1 MISTTNTTINTTIK
15 LPVKEQIFYKINK
28 DLLNHRKVK
37 ELVCKSFDNVSNI
50 TDAMVYFDVCDLKFH
65 TCFVT
70 PNENLDANPFFIP
83 AWFLELDDLL
93 NIPLQDIFTDK
104 ELEKI
109 INNYNS
115 DINKFIEAKEIEL
128 EEIKKRQV
136 KIITNNLLSNMK
148 KIIETLQ
155 ISIDRLYDNK
165 NKLNYKLKFN

>member
-1 MISTTNTTINTTIK
+1 M
-15 LPVKEQIFYKINK
+15 
-28 DLLNHRKVK
+28 
-37 ELVCKSFDNVSNI
+37 
-50 TDAMVYFDVCDLKFH
+50 
-65 TCFVT
+65 
-70 PNENLDANPFFIP
+70 
-83 AWFLELDDLL
+83 DDLL